1 MESCPRPLSESLG
14 LPDVFPHLPGC
25 PEDEL
30 SGEALHHGYQH
41 SEAEA
46 LGFDAK
52 RELQLTLTDQ
62 PPSFFSPAGIAY
74 WRKALRQQLQGPSRH
89 LATKRKAQV
98 LYDTPLGAGG
108 SAAASPG
115 SGPAAPRFPQ
125 QPSRGTA
132 TREAAE
138 AWARQHL
145 ASPGAPPLH
154 LLGWGAGGE
163 AGQVPHGFPRT
174 NRIFELLAE
183 LAPPMPRALWFLRV
197 ICLNRTR
204 PGGWDGASEAQQRS
218 RQLTDEL
225 LSFLESAA
233 PGPPTNAPAAP
244 AARPP
249 RPGQARQQAQGSAE
263 GGAACHAGGDALP
276 QPWRFGLRLAGHCCA
291 AGLLDAGKVAEWAAG
306 SRLLLALPAA
316 ARRQVLAL
324 LELSL
329 PATQLAHQ
337 QVLSLLGLCLK
348 GAEAAGAAAA
358 AKRGPASRDAAEVQ
372 QGLLQ
377 AAAQLVSLHPAAFVA
392 ADEQLLQPLSALPGG
407 SGSELCTERIASA
420 RQRLS
425 QALHARVLHWH
436 DAKALQLMDR
446 QLRAGSS
453 AAAAAEAL
461 LKLLSGQPAAAAG
474 PPALGEAVQ
483 LVCDWAVAAPAA
495 DFGAALV
502 EAAGAAPAGGEGW
515 RSRGVPALHPDRV
528 LFALAVLHALQ
539 AQQHQEPQ
547 GEQSGDQQ
555 SKRQK
560 QERAQAGLG
569 AAQQAPAAA
578 GKGSGAPQPLQ
589 AALSAWLS
597 RCAADPQLPRR
608 PWLQQRLLHLALL
621 AAEAGL
627 LCPEAHLRTCLAT
640 GAFQA
645 GPEGGPAEHAAG
657 AQDGSTSSSSASST
671 VRASFHLAVVAQLHP
686 LLDYPSLAGS
696 SGSPGGSAGKAGGSA
711 KPGASAWPLAR
722 QRFAWARAA
731 VLERYGPAAAASAAV
746 AAPISADEVLAA
758 EWEELLRA
766 PTPGS
771 SKCRASSDS
780 SDGGSQADVEGS
792 GHAQRGQRWQD
803 PALRALQQELL
814 LLLGLRPAAAAG
826 GAADSGSPEGA
837 AAAGPSRS
845 VSPVADV
852 AAGMPSAEVPFGD
865 MLARVRQLQ
874 PWQQRHTAGALLAA
888 AKAFLAGTDSCASG
902 RRSTSPAA
910 TPAAA
915 SPGPASSSG
924 LTPNPRWLLRSLALL
939 QACGGH
945 REVLSLISTCLNV
958 LQRAVAAAVR
968 AATGGQ
974 QGQQAWPELGEALSQ
989 AQQRWQRSSRVP
1001 PGLLFALLSAHAGSL
1016 AASDIAAKLLPMLT
1030 GGLWR
1035 LHQPHHQKAAQQ
1047 SLAPQLELAAELLA
1061 LPGNACRQW
1070 LEKMEQQ
1077 HGSKHWVAAQ
1087 LQQRAAALRVQR
1099 GSGGATQQAVQQAAS
1114 ACLQAFVRR
1123 AQQLPM
1129 AHGRVLNG
1137 PGDSGSAGI
1146 TSGTDGEQPDV
1157 AALLLQPPSPSP
1169 AGAAAA
1175 EAKAGTGE
1183 SADDGILDAGD
1194 ADADA
1199 YAAALAAAQRS
1210 LAPASLPAVL
1220 QRLAQHAQGQ
1230 GQGPGL
1236 QALLLALCP
1245 AASQAL
1251 LLDARQAHSALHHH
1265 AHLPGAAGSAP
1276 AASWQLALALFAS
1289 AGGHGGSAGGGQAL
1303 LRLNTSEVM
1312 AAAVAAATPSTGPCC
1327 WLLLRLLLDE
1337 QQRQGGHRLAE
1348 GERQLAARVALEAV
1362 RRPGAAAALADT
1374 LCSLSASAAAGQQ
1387 LLAEVESMLRHPVV
1401 DLERQAAAPPPG
1413 ARPHG
1418 AAAPALPAPRPN
1430 PFAGEQGLVEAT
1442 LVCLS
1447 TGSSGER
1454 QHAFAQQ
1461 LIKQLAALA
1470 DVALGEPGS
1479 AAAHAAGGY
1488 AGGGYSGAG
1497 ASPAAVQV
1505 SAWLRLALLLPLLP
1519 LVYKHRSADAGA
1531 GLRGQLLRALL
1542 RLLAS
1547 PAVRAD
1553 AAAALAGSDGTDSS
1567 RAAATAAAAAA
1578 AAGEPLPQRLLHLLR
1593 ALLVGGWASWMRLE
1607 GGKLR
1612 DVPAYEHSRQLA
1624 AEASALPLPPRLQAA
1639 VAAALPLPQQQ
1650 GLAMAATCRSA
1661 GSSAAVACAGAHAV
1675 GQPRSASS
1683 SAGDQLSL
1691 DPWLLLEGGT
1701 AAGTAA
1707 DGPSLPAGPAA
1718 ASAAL
1723 PPWLEGA
1730 VKRRRRDLAYMP
1742 APGPAEEAPPTIEE
1756 QLRRRGGEREDQTS
1770 AAGAAALLERGGS
1783 VDLTAGLLAW

>member
-1 MESCPRPLSESLG
+1 
-14 LPDVFPHLPGC
+14 
-25 PEDEL
+25 
-30 SGEALHHGYQH
+30 
-41 SEAEA
+41 
-46 LGFDAK
+46 
-52 RELQLTLTDQ
+52 
-62 PPSFFSPAGIAY
+62 
-74 WRKALRQQLQGPSRH
+74 
-89 LATKRKAQV
+89 
-98 LYDTPLGAGG
+98 
-108 SAAASPG
+108 
-115 SGPAAPRFPQ
+115 
-125 QPSRGTA
+125 
-132 TREAAE
+132 
-138 AWARQHL
+138 
-145 ASPGAPPLH
+145 
-154 LLGWGAGGE
+154 
-163 AGQVPHGFPRT
+163 
-174 NRIFELLAE
+174 
-183 LAPPMPRALWFLRV
+183 MPR
-197 ICLNRTR
+197 R

-218 RQLTDEL
+218 RQVTDEL

-233 PGPPTNAPAAP
+233 PGPPTNAPAAL

-249 RPGQARQQAQGSAE
+249 RPGQARQQAQGSD
-263 GGAACHAGGDALP
+263 GVAAAGDASGDALP

-329 PATQLAHQ
+329 PAAQLAHQ
-337 QVLSLLGLCLK
+337 QVLSLLELCLK

-358 AKRGPASRDAAEVQ
+358 AKRGRASRDAAEVQ

-407 SGSELCTERIASA
+407 SSSVQLCTERITSA

-425 QALHARVLHWH
+425 QALHARWVPAPSQAGLPLRPHHPCKQPGCGLAHIQLRLQGVAWTNTHDCGAGGWLPHTARCMTSVTWRLLTSPAACLACRVLHWH

-461 LKLLSGQPAAAAG
+461 LKLLLGQPAAAAA
-474 PPALGEAVQ
+474 PPVLGEAVR

-495 DFGAALV
+495 DFGAALA
-502 EAAGAAPAGGEGW
+502 EAAGAAPAGDEGW
-515 RSRGVPALHPDRV
+515 RARGVPALHPDRV

-539 AQQHQEPQ
+539 AQQQQEPQ

-578 GKGSGAPQPLQ
+578 GKGSGAPRPLQ
-589 AALSAWLS
+589 AALSVWLS
-597 RCAADPQLPRR
+597 RCASDPQLPQRK
-608 PWLQQRLLHLALL
+608 WLQQRLLHLTLL
-621 AAEAGL
+621 VAEAGL

-657 AQDGSTSSSSASST
+657 AKESSTSSSGVSST
-671 VRASFHLAVVAQLHP
+671 GPASFHLAVVEQLHP
-686 LLDYPSLAGS
+686 LLDYPTLAGS
-696 SGSPGGSAGKAGGSA
+696 NGSPSSSGGKAGGSA

-746 AAPISADEVLAA
+746 AAPISADEALAA

-771 SKCRASSDS
+771 SECRASSDS

-792 GHAQRGQRWQD
+792 GHAQRGQRWQE

-826 GAADSGSPEGA
+826 GPAHSGSPEGA

-852 AAGMPSAEVPFGD
+852 AAGIPSAEVPFGD

-874 PWQQRHTAGALLAA
+874 PWQQRHIAGTLLAA

-924 LTPNPRWLLRSLALL
+924 LTPIPRWLLRSLALL

-974 QGQQAWPELGEALSQ
+974 QGQQARPELGEALSQ

-1087 LQQRAAALRVQR
+1087 LQQRAAALRAQR

-1169 AGAAAA
+1169 AGTAAA

-1183 SADDGILDAGD
+1183 SADGGILDAGD

-1199 YAAALAAAQRS
+1199 YAAALAAAQHS
-1210 LAPASLPAVL
+1210 LAPAALPAVL
-1220 QRLAQHAQGQ
+1220 QHLGQHTQGQ

-1265 AHLPGAAGSAP
+1265 AHLPGVAGSAP

-1289 AGGHGGSAGGGQAL
+1289 AGSHGGSAGGGQTL

-1312 AAAVAAATPSTGPCC
+1312 VAAVAAAMPSTGPCC

-1348 GERQLAARVALEAV
+1348 GERQLAARWVLAHI
-1362 RRPGAAAALADT
+1362 PGPL
-1374 LCSLSASAAAGQQ
+1374 
-1387 LLAEVESMLRHPVV
+1387 
-1401 DLERQAAAPPPG
+1401 
-1413 ARPHG
+1413 
-1418 AAAPALPAPRPN
+1418 
-1430 PFAGEQGLVEAT
+1430 
-1442 LVCLS
+1442 LVCL
-1447 TGSSGER
+1447 
-1454 QHAFAQQ
+1454 
-1461 LIKQLAALA
+1461 
-1470 DVALGEPGS
+1470 
-1479 AAAHAAGGY
+1479 
-1488 AGGGYSGAG
+1488 
-1497 ASPAAVQV
+1497 
-1505 SAWLRLALLLPLLP
+1505 LPL
-1519 LVYKHRSADAGA
+1519 
-1531 GLRGQLLRALL
+1531 RG
-1542 RLLAS
+1542 
-1547 PAVRAD
+1547 
-1553 AAAALAGSDGTDSS
+1553 
-1567 RAAATAAAAAA
+1567 
-1578 AAGEPLPQRLLHLLR
+1578 
-1593 ALLVGGWASWMRLE
+1593 
-1607 GGKLR
+1607 
-1612 DVPAYEHSRQLA
+1612 
-1624 AEASALPLPPRLQAA
+1624 
-1639 VAAALPLPQQQ
+1639 
-1650 GLAMAATCRSA
+1650 
-1661 GSSAAVACAGAHAV
+1661 
-1675 GQPRSASS
+1675 GQPA
-1683 SAGDQLSL
+1683 
-1691 DPWLLLEGGT
+1691 WEG
-1701 AAGTAA
+1701 
-1707 DGPSLPAGPAA
+1707 PL
-1718 ASAAL
+1718 
-1723 PPWLEGA
+1723 
-1730 VKRRRRDLAYMP
+1730 
-1742 APGPAEEAPPTIEE
+1742 PGPAMLVHRSTPTVE
-1756 QLRRRGGEREDQTS
+1756 S
-1770 AAGAAALLERGGS
+1770 
-1783 VDLTAGLLAW
+1783 